1 MHTSNLKPHTSYL
14 KPHTSN
20 LKPHTSFCF
29 LLSAFCFLLFAFF
42 FLPSVSAQ
50 RLEVHA
56 IKDLSTDENAKKA
69 WGVGGGVDLDN
80 LVKNTTFR
88 VGFDWAMYKE
98 KNNPFHNLRYNRM
111 SGGITVFYSFLFEE
125 KFIFQC
131 GVELNYSYLKH
142 SYIYK
147 EEKIDSLNS
156 RLITTLQTG
165 NFIGI
170 GPYIGVQYKLSDRFN
185 AALSC
190 SPMYLILVHSKT
202 NVPEVPPEYNKGIWL
217 FPIRLGLS
225 YKLFKSDK

>member
-1 MHTSNLKPHTSYL
+1 MHTSNLIPHTSNLIPHTSNLTPHTSYL
-14 KPHTSN
+14 KPRTSY
-20 LKPHTSFCF
+20 LI
-29 LLSAFCFLLFAFF
+29 LLFVFF

-69 WGVGGGVDLDN
+69 WGVGGGIDLDN
-80 LVKNTTFR
+80 LVKNVTFR

-98 KNNPFHNLRYNRM
+98 KNNPNHLKYNRM
-111 SGGITVFYSFLFEE
+111 SGGVTAFYSFFFEE

-131 GVELNYSYLKH
+131 GVELNYSFLKH

-147 EEKIDSLNS
+147 EEKIDSLTWKFK
-156 RLITTLQTG
+156 TTLQTG

-170 GPYIGVQYKLSDRFN
+170 GPYVGIQYKLSDRFN

-202 NVPEVPPEYNKGIWL
+202 NVPEVPPEYDKGIWL

-225 YKLFKSDK
+225 YQLFKSEK